1 MKYIITGSIG
11 HISKPLS
18 EKLVNEGHSVT
29 IISSKADKR
38 APIETLGATAA
49 IGSIEDVAFLTQTFK
64 GADAI
69 YTMVPPKWDA
79 PDWKT
84 YIHQIGKNYAQA
96 IEASGVK
103 KVVNLSSLGAHMPTG
118 CGPVSGLFYVEK
130 ELNALHNV
138 DIIHLRPAYFYHNL
152 MSNIGMI
159 KHMGII
165 GANYGEITM
174 VMVHPND
181 IAKAAAEELLS
192 LKFTGNQVRY
202 IASDERSTHEIAAV
216 LGKAIGNTSLP
227 WVNFSNEDALNG
239 MLQAGLPTDVANN
252 YVEMGAAM
260 ASGEMAT
267 DYLRHK
273 PTLSEIKLEDFAL
286 EFAAAY
292 ANA

>member
-38 APIETLGATAA
+38 AHIEALGATAA

-84 YIHQIGKNYAQA
+84 YIHQIGKNYALA

-138 DIIHLRPAYFYHNL
+138 DIIHLRPAYYYHNL

-174 VMVHPND
+174 V
-181 IAKAAAEELLS
+181 
-192 LKFTGNQVRY
+192 KFTGNQVRY
-202 IASDERSTHEIAAV
+202 IASDERSTHEIATV
-216 LGKAIGNTSLP
+216 LGKAIGNPSLP

-273 PTLSEIKLEDFAL
+273 PTLSKIKLEDFAL